1 MTNYTLWADRGTGA
15 EKIYEVAKY
24 LKQCANG
31 SVNVLGIG
39 PSVGQNYGL
48 RSGKGTV
55 AVYMTNGV
63 GIATPNDLEMG
74 CKPGGYYKYDRAIFV
89 WPQFIGNQYMSDENI
104 IKHIVPGEWDWNRAS
119 SYNVGGQTAAKWF
132 SQAKYV
138 DLVAGKSPQD
148 IAQRICNNAYVTESG
163 NPASS
168 TSTYGNNG
176 AASSYDGQLQG
187 NSADNISPLLQ
198 GEMTFQE
205 LVGEICN
212 GIDILFLC
220 KRSTVV
226 VTDFSTIYAEAQYL
240 REKHNSAVSD
250 EDIKVWQLEEDS
262 YELNINQHGY
272 YNTVYVVYKN
282 GIVKESYDDFVK
294 VFGEMPITYKDKT
307 VDKTTAQMK
316 AKAYLAAHLRDL
328 EMSVEATILSEPNID
343 IGDLV
348 TLDNPHTK
356 HNEKKNQNGLPS
368 EYLFVKGIN
377 TSWDGESYIQTD
389 LELQFS
395 PTSPKKKEVPTTGNC
410 ITGQKGDGTDN
421 NNDNS
426 SMATSRTFNSCG
438 VSSDGETLCAIG
450 KPSAV
455 GESHYGYTLYRS
467 LFKRKCPFC
476 GSKELY
482 WGYMWSGNFPCT
494 RKHNNGED
502 GKYEGHIY
510 CDGCD
515 ADFSCI
521 DGKDHMNPPR
531 ATLTRLDNGPVK
543 SSEEEAN
550 KLKRGMLSL

>member
-1 MTNYTLWADRGTGA
+1 MTNYTLAADRGTGS
-15 EKIYEVAKY
+15 EKIYEIGKY

-31 SVNVLGIG
+31 NVNILGVG
-39 PSVGQNYGL
+39 PSVLANYGL
-48 RSGKGTV
+48 HSGSGTTG
-55 AVYMTNGV
+55 VYLVNGV
-63 GIATPNDLEMG
+63 GLATPNDFEMG
-74 CKPGGYYKYDRAIFV
+74 CRPGGYYKYDKTIFI
-89 WPQFIGNQYMSDENI
+89 FSEKIANNQYMSDENI
-104 IKHIVPGEWDWNRAS
+104 AKHIIPGEHDWNRDPR
-119 SYNVGGQTAAKWF
+119 YNVGGQTAAKWF

-138 DLVAGKSPQD
+138 DLVAGNTPQE
-148 IAQRICNNAYVTESG
+148 IAQRICNNAFVTESG
-163 NPASS
+163 NPTSS
-168 TSTYGNNG
+168 SGNNG
-176 AASSYDGQLQG
+176 SSSYDGQLQG
-187 NSADNISPLLQ
+187 NSADSVSPLLQ

-212 GIDILFLC
+212 GIDLLFLC

-282 GIVKESYDDFVK
+282 GTVKETYEDFVK
-294 VFGEMPITYKDKT
+294 VFGEMPITYKDKSI
-307 VDKTTAQMK
+307 DKTTAQMK

-328 EMSVEATILSEPNID
+328 EMTVEATILTEPNID

-348 TLDNPHTK
+348 TLDNPQTK
-356 HNEKKNQNGLPS
+356 HNEKKNKKGLPS

-377 TSWDGESYIQTD
+377 TSWDGESPIQTD

-410 ITGQKGDGTDN
+410 VTGQKGDGTDN
-421 NNDNS
+421 NNDKS
-426 SMATSRTFNSCG
+426 GMAASGTFNSCG
-438 VSSDGETLCAIG
+438 VSSDGESICAIG
-450 KPSAV
+450 KPSAP
-455 GESHYGYTLYRS
+455 GEGHYGYTLYRS

-494 RKHNNGED
+494 KKHNNGEA

-531 ATLTRLDNGPVK
+531 ATLTRLDSGPVK
-543 SSEEEAN
+543 SSEDEAN
-550 KLKRGMLSL
+550 KLKRGMFSL